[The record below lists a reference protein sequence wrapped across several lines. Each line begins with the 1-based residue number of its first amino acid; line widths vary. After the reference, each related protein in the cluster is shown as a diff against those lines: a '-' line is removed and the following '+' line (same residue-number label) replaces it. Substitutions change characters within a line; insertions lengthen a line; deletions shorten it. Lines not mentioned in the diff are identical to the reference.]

1 MVGVGTLERVGK
13 VAGRV
18 CVSDGY
24 AVAGITVGRRRLR
37 GRAG

>member
-1 MVGVGTLERVGK
+1 MIGFGTLERVGK

-24 AVAGITVGRRRLR
+24 AVAGIIVGRWRLR
-37 GRAG
+37 GMI